1 MYSKKLYKI
10 NIKFRSPLQNVENS
24 LFLWYNKKDQYG
36 MMENLSICILIHG
49 MQKVFQGHAG
59 LTLFGAADKPEK
71 LYII

>member
-1 MYSKKLYKI
+1 MYSYLETLACGKCFVLDAKKH
-10 NIKFRSPLQNVENS
+10 
-24 LFLWYNKKDQYG
+24 FLWYNEKDQYG

>member
-1 MYSKKLYKI
+1 MDAKKH
-10 NIKFRSPLQNVENS
+10 
-24 LFLWYNKKDQYG
+24 FLWYNKKDQYG